1 MASVTSKEL
10 FRQMKKEM
18 LLQRI
23 VDLRGETMKLS
34 KQQLEV
40 SDRLV
45 QIQQDLQN
53 LELQLIREDYE

>member
-1 MASVTSKEL
+1 
-10 FRQMKKEM
+10 M

-23 VDLRGETMKLS
+23 VDLRAETMKLS

-40 SDRLV
+40 SHRLV
-45 QIQQDLQN
+45 QLQQDLQN

>member
-1 MASVTSKEL
+1 
-10 FRQMKKEM
+10 MKKEM

-23 VDLRGETMKLS
+23 VDLRGETMNLS

-40 SDRLV
+40 SHRLV
-45 QIQQDLQN
+45 QLQQDLQN

>member
-23 VDLRGETMKLS
+23 VDLRGETMNLS

-40 SDRLV
+40 SHRLV
-45 QIQQDLQN
+45 QLQQDLQN

>member
-1 MASVTSKEL
+1 
-10 FRQMKKEM
+10 MKKEM

-40 SDRLV
+40 SHRLV
-45 QIQQDLQN
+45 QLQQDLQN

>member
-1 MASVTSKEL
+1 MVSVTSKEL

-23 VDLRGETMKLS
+23 VDLRGETMNLS

-40 SDRLV
+40 SHRLV
-45 QIQQDLQN
+45 QLQQDLQN

>member
-40 SDRLV
+40 SHRLV
-45 QIQQDLQN
+45 QLQQDLQN
-53 LELQLIREDYE
+53 IELQLIREDYE